1 MQPAYELSQH
11 DRERAELAGALRR
24 LRKERGLTGQQLAES
39 AGMSQSKI
47 SKIETGKV
55 LPSPQ
60 DVGSL
65 GDALGAKPEDR
76 AQLVRQAEDLL
87 SEFTSWRILHRRGV
101 EVKQVAVAE
110 VEASSRLVRIF
121 QPTIVPG
128 LLQTAEYARRILTE
142 YNRSDGSDV
151 SAAVAAR
158 LRRQELLYDDS
169 RRFAFVLLEGAL
181 RTPYG
186 SAATMLGQLDRLVS
200 LTSLS
205 NVELGVVP
213 WSAPL
218 PAAPLHG
225 FCIYDE
231 RLVTVDMMTA
241 EFTVHSAP
249 EIARYQATFAAFR
262 DAALVGPDARAYLQD
277 LAEAH
282 RQHQ

>member
-11 DRERAELAGALRR
+11 DRERAELAAGLRR
-24 LRKERGLTGQQLAES
+24 LRKQRGLTGQQLAES
-39 AGMSQSKI
+39 AGMSQSKV

-60 DVGSL
+60 DVGVL
-65 GDALGAKPEDR
+65 ADALGAQADLR

-87 SEFTSWRILHRRGV
+87 SEFTSWRILHRRGA
-101 EVKQVAVAE
+101 EAKQVAVAD

-142 YNRSDGSDV
+142 YNRSDSSDV

-169 RRFAFVLLEGAL
+169 RQFAFVLLEGAL

-225 FCIYDE
+225 FCIYDQ

-249 EIARYQATFAAFR
+249 EITRYEATFAAFR
-262 DAALVGPDARAYLQD
+262 DAALIGPDARAYLRK
-277 LAEAH
+277 LADAH
-282 RQHQ
+282 KQHR

>member
-11 DRERAELAGALRR
+11 DRERAELAAELRR
-24 LRKERGLTGQQLAES
+24 LRKERGVTGQQLAES
-39 AGMSQSKI
+39 AGMSQSKV

-60 DVGSL
+60 DVAAL
-65 GDALGAKPEDR
+65 ADALDAQTDAR

-87 SEFTSWRILHRRGV
+87 SEFTSWRILHRRGA
-101 EVKQVAVAE
+101 EAKQVAVAD

-158 LRRQELLYDDS
+158 LRRQELLYEDS
-169 RRFAFVLLEGAL
+169 RQFAFVLLEGAL

-225 FCIYDE
+225 FCIYDQ

-241 EFTVHSAP
+241 EFTVQSAP
-249 EIARYQATFAAFR
+249 EIARYEATFAAFR
-262 DAALVGPDARAYLQD
+262 AAALVGPDARAHLQD

-282 RQHQ
+282 KQQR